1 MVGKGDP
8 DRLNKQCSRLD
19 HYNCMTGGPKGICMW
34 IPDETAKQRVLVD
47 LNENG
52 TDDDPENEE
61 TEGSLLTMMAPKL
74 FATGFVTNHQI
85 LFLVAML
92 VILMLFAAYQLARR
106 CKQWKEGKKYDG
118 YAMVPDATD
127 DVSSSYFNYMTQS
140 V

>member
-1 MVGKGDP
+1 
-8 DRLNKQCSRLD
+8 
-19 HYNCMTGGPKGICMW
+19 MTGGPKGICMW
-34 IPDETAKQRVLVD
+34 IPDETAKQRALFAQ
-47 LNENG
+47 N
-52 TDDDPENEE
+52 DDDNEQ

-74 FATGFVTNHQI
+74 FATGFVTNHQ
-85 LFLVAML
+85 LLLLVVMFMIT
-92 VILMLFAAYQLARR
+92 VLFAAYQLVRR